1 MQGLAVLA
9 GIVLLAASLLFSTLS
24 VALREMSR
32 ARLEGQLERRGRA
45 SLIDRLFGRREELIL
60 AVATGRT
67 LANIAVGFVVLWLF
81 MIEGYPLTLT
91 TFAASFGIAAGV
103 VMIFGVA
110 LPHVWAEYAGESLIA
125 SVALGLLAIGVP
137 FRPLAAM
144 KEGLDNLVRRLS
156 GQQPNPDEAI
166 AEIEQEILDAV
177 SEGEAQGHMAEDE
190 KEMIVSVIELR
201 DQHVA
206 EIMTPRIEVV
216 GVEVQSS
223 LEDIKRLIAEQGYS
237 RMPVYEESQDNI
249 LGILNTKDLLTLDA
263 AQPFD
268 IRQVMRKAIF
278 VPDMKTVRDLLREFK
293 KQKTKIA
300 IVLDE
305 YGGTAGVVTTTDIYE
320 ELVGD
325 IEDEED
331 EPDEQPDIVKIDEA
345 TSEIDAR
352 VRVDEFNEEFDLELP
367 DNEGYDTV
375 GGFILS
381 RLGRIPKVGDVL
393 TIDGLQITV
402 LDADERRISRVRVHI
417 QRESGAAREQ
427 PTG

>member
-9 GIVLLAASLLFSTLS
+9 GVVLLAASLLFSTLS

-32 ARLEGQLERRGRA
+32 ARLEEQLERHGRA
-45 SLIDRLFGRREELIL
+45 GLIDKLFGRREELIL
-60 AVATGRT
+60 AVSTGRT

-81 MIEGYPLTLT
+81 VVEGYEINLA
-91 TFAASFGIAAGV
+91 TFAASFGIAAAI
-103 VMIFGVA
+103 VMVFGVA
-110 LPHVWAEYAGESLIA
+110 LPHVWAEYSGEALIA
-125 SVALGLLAIGVP
+125 NLALGLLAIGVP

-144 KEGLDNLVRRLS
+144 KEGLDNLIRRLS
-156 GQQPNPDEAI
+156 GQQPDPDEAI

-206 EIMTPRIEVV
+206 EIMTPRIEVI
-216 GVEVQSS
+216 GVDVKSS

-237 RMPVYEESQDNI
+237 RMPVYEESLDNI
-249 LGILNTKDLLTLDA
+249 LGILSTKDLLTLDA
-263 AQPFD
+263 SQPFD

-331 EPDEQPDIVKIDEA
+331 EPDEQPDIVKIDEN

-381 RLGRIPKVGDVL
+381 RLGRIPKAGDTL

-417 QRESGAAREQ
+417 ERGSEAEREEAR
-427 PTG
+427 P

>member
-1 MQGLAVLA
+1 VQGLAVLA
-9 GIVLLAASLLFSTLS
+9 GVVLLAASLLFSTLS

-32 ARLEGQLERRGRA
+32 ARLEEQLERHGRA
-45 SLIDRLFGRREELIL
+45 GLIDKLFGRREELIL
-60 AVATGRT
+60 AVSTGRT

-81 MIEGYPLTLT
+81 VVEGYEINLA
-91 TFAASFGIAAGV
+91 TFAASFGIAAAI
-103 VMIFGVA
+103 VMVFGVA
-110 LPHVWAEYAGESLIA
+110 LPHVWAEYSGEALIA
-125 SVALGLLAIGVP
+125 NLALGLLAIGVP

-144 KEGLDNLVRRLS
+144 KEGLDNLIRRLS
-156 GQQPNPDEAI
+156 GQQPDPDEAI

-206 EIMTPRIEVV
+206 EIMTPRIEVI
-216 GVEVQSS
+216 GVDVKSS

-237 RMPVYEESQDNI
+237 RMPVYEESLDNI
-249 LGILNTKDLLTLDA
+249 LGILSTKDLLTLDA
-263 AQPFD
+263 SQPFD

-331 EPDEQPDIVKIDEA
+331 EPDEQPDIVKIDEN

-381 RLGRIPKVGDVL
+381 RLGRIPKAGDTL

-417 QRESGAAREQ
+417 ERGSEAEREEAR
-427 PTG
+427 P

>member
-1 MQGLAVLA
+1 MAILVG
-9 GIVLLAASLLFSTLS
+9 VLLLGASLVCSALS

-32 ARLEGQLERRGRA
+32 ARLEERLEGRGWA
-45 SLIDRLFGRREELIL
+45 HLVERLFARREELIL

-81 MIEGYPLTLT
+81 AAEGYPVSPGVL
-91 TFAASFGIAAGV
+91 AGSFGIAAGIV
-103 VMIFGVA
+103 LVFGVA
-110 LPHVWAEYAGESLIA
+110 LPHVWAEYAGEALVA
-125 SVALGLLAIGVP
+125 SMAPVLPAMGVP
-137 FRPLAAM
+137 FRPLAAA
-144 KEGLDNLVRRLS
+144 KEGLDNLIRRMS
-156 GQQPNPDEAI
+156 GQRPDPDEAI

-206 EIMTPRIEVV
+206 EIMTPRIEVI
-216 GVEVQSS
+216 GVEVRSS
-223 LEDIKRLIAEQGYS
+223 LEDVKRLIAEQGYS
-237 RMPVYEESQDNI
+237 RMPAYEESLDNI
-249 LGILNTKDLLTLDA
+249 VGILNTKDLLTLDA

-278 VPDMKTVRDLLREFK
+278 VPDMKTVRGLLREFK

-331 EPDEQPDIVKIDEA
+331 EPAEQADIVKIDED

-352 VRVDEFNEEFDLELP
+352 VRVDEFNEEFDLALP
-367 DNEGYDTV
+367 DDEGYDTV

-381 RLGRIPKVGDVL
+381 RLGRIPKVGDTL
-393 TIDGLQITV
+393 RIDGLQITV
-402 LDADERRISRVRVHI
+402 LDADERRINRVRVRI
-417 QRESGAAREQ
+417 ERESGAGREEAK
-427 PTG
+427 P

>member
-1 MQGLAVLA
+1 
-9 GIVLLAASLLFSTLS
+9 
-24 VALREMSR
+24 
-32 ARLEGQLERRGRA
+32 
-45 SLIDRLFGRREELIL
+45 
-60 AVATGRT
+60 
-67 LANIAVGFVVLWLF
+67 
-81 MIEGYPLTLT
+81 
-91 TFAASFGIAAGV
+91 
-103 VMIFGVA
+103 MIFGVA

>member
-1 MQGLAVLA
+1 VQGLAVLA